1 MALDAGTQMF
11 SVEAT
16 SALVG
21 EVYGAV
27 DNLREPIKYVA
38 EGASKVKDTI

>member
-1 MALDAGTQMF
+1 MSLDAGTQMF

-21 EVYGAV
+21 EVYGRV
-27 DNLREPIKYVA
+27 DNLREPVKYVA
-38 EGASKVKDTI
+38 EGACQVKDTL